1 MHYELFTKVIAI
13 DINRFDLNIPYNLD
27 KSDLQTKKS
36 GPCGLD
42 EKEIITLISLRLT
55 VK

>member
-13 DINRFDLNIPYNLD
+13 DISRVDLNIPYNTD

-36 GPCGLD
+36 GPCELD
-42 EKEIITLISLRLT
+42 EKEIIILISLTFT